1 MVTILRFKLSNKSM
15 ESINEF
21 SRNNI
26 NSDRKLYKQN
36 WNKWME
42 NNNDLINEEMERM
55 KKLGYNECVKDKM
68 FKAGRYYYR
77 KKNINKDEKKNI
89 NTENEERKNTV
100 VESVVVESAVVE
112 SQKEKEKKNEVK
124 KEVICGNEKRK
135 YIKISPAILAIIDEH
150 IHQNVNNKGYTPANG
165 HKQFNEINETKLRVE
180 MNNMKMDNDTFF
192 QKIKKTYKNRYFI
205 ATKNV

>member
-21 SRNNI
+21 SRNNQ
-26 NSDRKLYKQN
+26 NSDRKMYKQN

-42 NNNDLINEEMERM
+42 DNKDLINEEMERM

-89 NTENEERKNTV
+89 NTTNINKENEERKNEV
-100 VESVVVESAVVE
+100 VESE
-112 SQKEKEKKNEVK
+112 KEKEKEVK
-124 KEVICGNEKRK
+124 KEVIDGKEKRK
-135 YIKISPAILAIIDEH
+135 YIKISQAILAIMDEH
-150 IHQNVNNKGYTPANG
+150 IHQNIVNKGYTPANG
-165 HKQFNEINETKLRVE
+165 HKQFCEMNQTKLRVE
-180 MNNMKMDNDTFF
+180 MNNIKMENDTFF

-205 ATKNV
+205 ATKNM